1 MEERGR
7 ERRREETEEECSEVR
22 VKPGKWLQS
31 HQEKKVSQEGRQLS
45 STAELSSKMTTRI
58 QSRSGDSAETKKKKK
73 LRGDSVQDIYVH
85 SMPLVTVHW
94 IRTAYFLSVT
104 TLKGVDQ
111 RMTMKMA
118 RGIVFLV
125 LRDQLRN

>member
-58 QSRSGDSAETKKKKK
+58 QSRSGDSAETKKKK
-73 LRGDSVQDIYVH
+73 LRGDSVQDTYVH
-85 SMPLVTVHW
+85 SMPLIPVHW
-94 IRTAYFLSVT
+94 IRTAYFFLSVT